1 MLKYTIT
8 ALFLNSFTVLSAIWG
23 TIRTPINITK
33 DLFVKKLAVVLAPLT
48 LVLSACVAT
57 GTGTGATTGT
67 SAASATNSLAMMAVK
82 VGVEAKCVTELN
94 NNSYWKT
101 GSKLLTETQK
111 SELQTEVCSCVGEKA
126 TTSVTATDLVVA
138 AMDKTSQAN
147 LAAKIVTNT
156 LNACVVE
163 TLKK

>member
-1 MLKYTIT
+1 MHILKG
-8 ALFLNSFTVLSAIWG
+8 ANWG
-23 TIRTPINITK
+23 TIHMFINITK
-33 DLFVKKLAVVLAPLT
+33 DLSVKKLVAVLAPLT
-48 LVLSACVAT
+48 LVLTACAATGTT
-57 GTGTGATTGT
+57 GTGTTTAAT
-67 SAASATNSLAMMAVK
+67 SANSLAMMAVK
-82 VGVEAKCVTELN
+82 VGVQAKCVTELN
-94 NNSYWKT
+94 NNTYWKT

-163 TLKK
+163 TFKK

>member
-1 MLKYTIT
+1 M
-8 ALFLNSFTVLSAIWG
+8 
-23 TIRTPINITK
+23 
-33 DLFVKKLAVVLAPLT
+33 KKLAAVLAPLT
-48 LVLSACVAT
+48 LVLSACAAT
-57 GTGTGATTGT
+57 GTTGTAPSTATT
-67 SAASATNSLAMMAVK
+67 SNSLAMMAVK
-82 VGVEAKCVTELN
+82 VGVQATCVTELN
-94 NNSYWKT
+94 NNTYWKT

-163 TLKK
+163 TLKN

>member
-1 MLKYTIT
+1 MINYTTTEFI
-8 ALFLNSFTVLSAIWG
+8 LNSHIGWCVIWG
-23 TIRTPINITK
+23 TICALINRTKEI
-33 DLFVKKLAVVLAPLT
+33 FVKKLVAVLAPLA
-48 LVLSACVAT
+48 LVLSACAAT
-57 GTGTGATTGT
+57 GTTGT
-67 SAASATNSLAMMAVK
+67 STSTGTTSANSLAMMAVK
-82 VGVEAKCVTELN
+82 VGVQAKCVTELN

-156 LNACVVE
+156 LNACVIE
-163 TLKK
+163 TFKN